1 LTNLNYN
8 QQCMEEIL
16 RITVLLAPE
25 DVPREPGLHSPIL
38 RRVVIVPSLRK
49 EARVTAIIVMTTLI
63 TEESQGLTTLTE
75 DP

>member
-1 LTNLNYN
+1 
-8 QQCMEEIL
+8 MEEIL

-38 RRVVIVPSLRK
+38 RRIGNVPSLRK
-49 EARVTAIIVMTTLI
+49 EARMTAFIVMTTLT
-63 TEESQGLTTLTE
+63 TEENQGLTILTE